1 MSLPYPKQ
9 RGGAAPVRPSIG
21 SGGRLPVYPVN
32 DRYYGDNGSHKAK
45 PAYKGALQPNAFQR
59 PAISYGKPLAIAPP
73 VYRIPDTISGTSYL
87 HIGSRAVQAA
97 AKGLGAWQLFEV
109 ADAITAAYLA
119 PATGLGI
126 VPTGGFFQ
134 MVRGPNFY
142 AYPNIGGPGVAF
154 SIYLGNP
161 SGNIINQAAVNYQ
174 GDGVMAVPAGWNQAG
189 IWYRRVNL
197 ANRYAQHSAWLRVA
211 TAALANNVAWRRH
224 AVPLATGIA
233 AAPWADP
240 LAVPIGA
247 RAPAIQTP
255 YALIPKIGVNP
266 MRVAAYQHAAGYA
279 VPSEATANGYA
290 ASAIGSPYGYPF
302 VHQFPTYGPKPISF
316 YTPPARPKP
325 PAAKEHHSKWIG
337 GWKST
342 NVAMR
347 AISLVTEGLDLVA
360 ALHKALPK
368 EAKTGYYELHYRD
381 PKTGEVKTYMKYRH
395 KASVQD
401 KINDLIRNADDI
413 DLNAAVSNIIDN
425 EIQDR
430 GLGAA
435 AKAGAAGRRRQVVN
449 LSKQA
454 NDARAKNGRRY
465 RALVPRRKKDEYV
478 DLGPRGRGNNTG
490 GNNRADTSNP
500 LEGGPRW

>member
-1 MSLPYPKQ
+1 MTNPYPKQ
-9 RGGAAPVRPSIG
+9 GGRAASGRPSTS
-21 SGGRLPVYPVN
+21 SGGRAPVYPAN

-119 PATGLGI
+119 PATGLGL

-134 MVRGPNFY
+134 RTRGPNIY
-142 AYPNIGGPGVAF
+142 GHPNVGGPAVAF
-154 SIYLGNP
+154 SIYEGNP
-161 SGNIINQAAVNYQ
+161 TGFIINQAIANYQ
-174 GDGVMAVPAGWNQAG
+174 GDGVFAVPAGWTQAG
-189 IWYRRVNL
+189 IWYRRVTL
-197 ANRYAQHSAWLRVA
+197 ANRYAQHSAWRRVA
-211 TAALANNVAWRRH
+211 SAALANNVAWRPH
-224 AVPLATGIA
+224 PVPLSAGVG

-240 LAVPIGA
+240 LATPIGG

-255 YALIPKIGVNP
+255 YAFIPKIGVNP

-279 VPSEATANGYA
+279 VATAQPNGA
-290 ASAIGSPYGYPF
+290 AAPAIDFPIGYPF

-316 YTPPARPKP
+316 YSPPARPAP
-325 PAAKEHHSKWIG
+325 PKKNEHHSKWIG

-342 NVAMR
+342 NAAMR
-347 AISLVTEGLDLVA
+347 AISLVTEGLDLVNA
-360 ALHKALPK
+360 IHKSLPK
-368 EAKTGYYELHYRD
+368 EAKTGYYELHYKD

-430 GLGAA
+430 ALGGA